1 MKKVIFSLMVAST
14 LFGCAHTDIQPLT
27 KSTFKVA
34 TKAAPACGPQGA
46 REIANKAAAIEVI
59 KRGGDKF
66 IFLGD
71 ESGSTITG
79 ISGGSIYSRNDQSM
93 VVKMMTPED
102 PNINEALSAREI
114 LGPKWVEVVAAG
126 IPTSCS
132 G

>member
-1 MKKVIFSLMVAST
+1 MLGGSQLGSVLDGLPKMSNFCCLP
-14 LFGCAHTDIQPLT
+14 G
-27 KSTFKVA
+27 
-34 TKAAPACGPQGA
+34 KAGGFP
-46 REIANKAAAIEVI
+46 III

-66 IFLGD
+66 IFVGD

-102 PNINEALSAREI
+102 PNINEALFAREI

-126 IPTSCS
+126 IPDPYTHLTPPPP
-132 G
+132 GP